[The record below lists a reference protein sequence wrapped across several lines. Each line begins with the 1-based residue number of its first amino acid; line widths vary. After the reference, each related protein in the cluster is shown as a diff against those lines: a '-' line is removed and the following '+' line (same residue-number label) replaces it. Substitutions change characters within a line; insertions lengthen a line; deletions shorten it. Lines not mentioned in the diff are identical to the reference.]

1 MSTGKGAFL
10 QIVHTSPAQSGEKT
24 AVLADFCENCRPD
37 KRGNPRSRRRAFRRR
52 RTDAVRQPDKTLKRQ
67 GWKRLCRPIVRN
79 AADFILWRAEK
90 NTPGYCL
97 ANRVRRSRSFGRR
110 DERRA
115 PATVAKGAN
124 QGRRP
129 RRRRPCIGQFR
140 KASGSERIGCRPIG
154 RAAIPSFR
162 SYYILRSPPEK
173 DVGCKRSERPQSVR
187 LREGFRT
194 ANRCFTQYRGFR
206 QKGLLRR
213 SRRRTHPLKRD
224 SSERRLFPYIQ
235 ELIWVSPLP
244 AVPNS
249 DNTPYPQRWKPII
262 PPRWDGFKRRRMYLY
277 VSVCVCMCL
286 QEVNE
291 AFPLGSPN
299 GGRGRIC
306 GTGIGAS
313 PCGGRTPS
321 APLLVFFGRR
331 GGLNIFTGRW
341 ARRLFL
347 FLTYILYC
355 YILSAIFILFYP
367 YYPLQPAGKLRRFR
381 MCGINLRAVCIGG
394 RPCRAVGTA

>member
-129 RRRRPCIGQFR
+129 RRRRAPVRRAGIGQFR

-154 RAAIPSFR
+154 RAAIPVFR
-162 SYYILRSPPEK
+162 SYYIVRSPPKK
-173 DVGCKRSERPQSVR
+173 DVGCKRSAAERSIERGIPHGKKVFHAIQR
-187 LREGFRT
+187 LPAKGSAAQKPEADTSSEKRQLRT
-194 ANRCFTQYRGFR
+194 A
-206 QKGLLRR
+206 
-213 SRRRTHPLKRD
+213 
-224 SSERRLFPYIQ
+224 
-235 ELIWVSPLP
+235 
-244 AVPNS
+244 
-249 DNTPYPQRWKPII
+249 PI
-262 PPRWDGFKRRRMYLY
+262 PVYT
-277 VSVCVCMCL
+277 
-286 QEVNE
+286 
-291 AFPLGSPN
+291 
-299 GGRGRIC
+299 RID
-306 GTGIGAS
+306 
-313 PCGGRTPS
+313 
-321 APLLVFFGRR
+321 
-331 GGLNIFTGRW
+331 
-341 ARRLFL
+341 
-347 FLTYILYC
+347 
-355 YILSAIFILFYP
+355 
-367 YYPLQPAGKLRRFR
+367 
-381 MCGINLRAVCIGG
+381 
-394 RPCRAVGTA
+394 